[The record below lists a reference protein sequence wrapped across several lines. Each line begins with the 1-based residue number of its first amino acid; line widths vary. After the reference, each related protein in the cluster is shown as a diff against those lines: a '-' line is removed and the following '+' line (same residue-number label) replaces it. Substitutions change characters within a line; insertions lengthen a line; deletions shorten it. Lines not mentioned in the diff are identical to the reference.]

1 MLKRTGRAGRRPL
14 SGEGNVNEYKCIL
27 FDLDGT
33 LTYSHPG
40 IYGCIRYALQALGEK
55 EPDETTLRK
64 CIGPSLMYSFTRYFG
79 LSEERAKLATA
90 KYRERYAVIGW
101 QENSPI
107 DGALETLKALREK
120 GFLLAMATSKPKIYA
135 DKIADKFGFSPY
147 FHVQVG
153 SGIDGS
159 FPTKAS
165 VIKECMRQLGATKE
179 ECLMVG
185 DREHDAE
192 GAREEGVDC
201 ALLKV
206 GYADSGEFEKAAPK
220 YVFNDFSDLLS
231 FLLSE

>member
-1 MLKRTGRAGRRPL
+1 MAK
-14 SGEGNVNEYKCIL
+14 YKCVL

-33 LTYSHPG
+33 LTLSHPG
-40 IYGCIRYALQALGEK
+40 IYGCIRYALKALGEK
-55 EPDETTLRK
+55 DPDEKVLRK
-64 CIGPSLMYSFTRYFG
+64 CIGPSLMYSFTNYFG
-79 LSEERAKLATA
+79 MSEELARLATA
-90 KYRERYAVIGW
+90 KYRERYSVIGW
-101 QENSPI
+101 QENEAI
-107 DGALETLKALREK
+107 DGAVNTLKTLREK

-135 DKIADKFGFSPY
+135 DRIAEKFGFSPY
-147 FHVQVG
+147 FHAQVG

-165 VIKECMRQLGATKE
+165 VIKECMRQLNATKD

-192 GAREEGVDC
+192 GAKEEGVDC

-206 GYADSGEFEKAAPK
+206 GYAEEGEFERCAPK
-220 YVFNDFSDLLS
+220 YVFNGFSDLLD

>member
-1 MLKRTGRAGRRPL
+1 MAKYQC
-14 SGEGNVNEYKCIL
+14 VL

-40 IYGCIRYALQALGEK
+40 IYGCIRYALKALGEA
-55 EPDETTLRK
+55 EPDEKLLRK

-79 LSEERAKLATA
+79 LSEERARLATA
-90 KYRERYAVIGW
+90 KYRERYSVIGW

-107 DGALETLKALREK
+107 DGALETLKTLREK

-135 DKIADKFGFSPY
+135 DQIAEKFGFTPY

-165 VIKECMRQLGATKE
+165 VIAECIRQLNAKKE
-179 ECLMVG
+179 DCLMVG

-192 GAREEGVDC
+192 GAKEEGVDC

-206 GYADSGEFEKAAPK
+206 GYAEEGEFEKAAPN
-220 YVFNDFSDLLS
+220 YVFDGFTDLTQ
-231 FLLSE
+231 FLLR